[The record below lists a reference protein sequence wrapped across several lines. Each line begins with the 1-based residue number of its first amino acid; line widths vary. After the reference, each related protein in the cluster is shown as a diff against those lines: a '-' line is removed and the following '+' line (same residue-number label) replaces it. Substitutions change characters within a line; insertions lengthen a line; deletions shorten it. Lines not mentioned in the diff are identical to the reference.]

1 MIRSNLCDHSDAYIL
16 SGIITTD
23 GEGDDTPKRLNGRN
37 KGVISKNYAPF
48 Y

>member
-1 MIRSNLCDHSDAYIL
+1 MIIVNAYII

-23 GEGDDTPKRLNGRN
+23 WEGDNDTPKRLNGRN

-48 Y
+48 YWVYM